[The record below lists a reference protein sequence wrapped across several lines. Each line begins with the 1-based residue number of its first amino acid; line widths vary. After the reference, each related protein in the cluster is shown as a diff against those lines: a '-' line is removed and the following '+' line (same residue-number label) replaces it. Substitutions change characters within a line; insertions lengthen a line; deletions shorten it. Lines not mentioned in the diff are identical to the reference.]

1 MIDEKK
7 LIKYLKSEANMDR
20 SRAYGEHECDL
31 IEGTIR
37 MCIDVVK
44 AQPKVGEWIPCSER
58 LPEKPKRE
66 WVAYLV
72 ADEYLYDPYTAYW
85 NGERWE
91 TEMDEPLPFIT
102 AWMPLPPAYR
112 GE

>member
-7 LIKYLKSEANMDR
+7 LMQYLKSEANMDR

-44 AQPKVGEWIPCSER
+44 AQPKVGEWIPVSEM
-58 LPEKPKRE
+58 LPEE
-66 WVAYLV
+66 GLYLV
-72 ADEYLYDPYTAYW
+72 MCEDVGIQVKYYHSDGTW
-85 NGERWE
+85 
-91 TEMDEPLPFIT
+91 MSMFDVI
-102 AWMPLPPAYR
+102 AWMPLPEPYK
-112 GE
+112 EEE